1 MKKEVKKNTIKNET
15 VKSVKTKQKV
25 QKVKELTLYT
35 FDDVVS
41 AFYQGL
47 LRGSQCSMYLCDVDK
62 KSFVPGAVNSTLND
76 FKESPELLKELSMM
90 PLREYLLYID
100 GLTDTHK

>member
-25 QKVKELTLYT
+25 QKVKGLTLYT

-47 LRGSQCSMYLCDVDK
+47 LRGGQAVIYLHDAEKKEFSVQAINETLREFSQS
-62 KSFVPGAVNSTLND
+62 AETLKN
-76 FKESPELLKELSMM
+76 LSMM
-90 PLREYLLYID
+90 PLREYLLYVDSI
-100 GLTDTHK
+100 TKK